1 MDFIAHVMDEAYEG
15 NVPYNV
21 DDMRNAILGFA
32 ASSTNQAETCLKIVA
47 KMHFK
52 SKDDIQR
59 EAPAGEETPLIFFD
73 VEVFQNLLLVNWKF
87 AKHGPVHRMV
97 NPAPDEM
104 SARNYVPAMVKWMVE
119 EGTKNTSSGNWIC
132 GC

>member
-1 MDFIAHVMDEAYEG
+1 MGASTVATILCTGYEG

-52 SKDDIQR
+52 SKD
-59 EAPAGEETPLIFFD
+59 
-73 VEVFQNLLLVNWKF
+73 
-87 AKHGPVHRMV
+87 
-97 NPAPDEM
+97 
-104 SARNYVPAMVKWMVE
+104 S
-119 EGTKNTSSGNWIC
+119 
-132 GC
+132 